1 MNSANNI
8 LEIPEVVN
16 ALENNILV
24 CEKSQMQTIRAK
36 ILEAD
41 TVIEDTK
48 KDCDRL
54 IFKLNESKNSVV
66 LDLEGKI
73 YFIAH
78 FLKFSLV

>member
-1 MNSANNI
+1 M
-8 LEIPEVVN
+8 EIPEVVH
-16 ALENNILV
+16 ALENNIIV

-54 IFKLNESKNSVV
+54 ILKLNEGKNATVSE
-66 LDLEGKI
+66 LEGKI
-73 YFIAH
+73 YFIAQ
-78 FLKFSLV
+78 LN